1 MSLYIAH
8 VQDDSF
14 ESINLYNC
22 HEPDKAV
29 ISVNGIKG
37 IKGLSDDD
45 DLIFLL
51 PSNLVTSYKFIQNKD
66 ISTQI
71 NLANFISEI
80 DSKLVG
86 QVSDN
91 EYIFHDKNVFVID
104 KKTLVEINTSLST
117 INASIFLIPEYFA
130 NPISGLDSITQLN
143 TKLLFHYSDGTGFGI
158 DEYFLDQYLDI
169 VLNNKPDYE
178 PTIFASNKILSD
190 RFKKSTPFEGLS
202 FSSFLKVDLKN
213 LPNLFKQQLSFEL
226 LKNKLSFSKFQ
237 AAACLASSIVLLS
250 APSFL
255 IYKNNS
261 DALIYTS
268 ATYNIFK
275 SINKDIKKVV
285 APKAQIDEL
294 VKGVPKGAV
303 SNIQLPNLDIFYTL
317 GSKYLTK
324 SSINLETSVASIAID
339 SMPEIQFSLMQSA
352 SSQFNIYIIDKD
364 VTSINGL
371 VSGAIEL
378 RLTNE

>member
-117 INASIFLIPEYFA
+117 INASIFVIPEYFA

-178 PTIFASNKILSD
+178 PTIFASSKILSD
-190 RFKKSTPFEGLS
+190 RFKKSTPFEGFS

-213 LPNLFKQQLSFEL
+213 LPNLFKQQISFEL

-294 VKGVPKGAV
+294 VNGVPKGAAP
-303 SNIQLPNLDIFYTL
+303 NIKLPNLDIFYTL

-371 VSGAIEL
+371 VSGVIEL

>member
-104 KKTLVEINTSLST
+104 KKTLLEINTSLST

-143 TKLLFHYSDGTGFGI
+143 NKLLFHYSDGTGFGI

-178 PTIFASNKILSD
+178 PTIFASSKILSD
-190 RFKKSTPFEGLS
+190 RFKKSTPFEGFS

-213 LPNLFKQQLSFEL
+213 LPNLFKQQISFEL

-294 VKGVPKGAV
+294 VNGVPKGAAP
-303 SNIQLPNLDIFYTL
+303 NIKLPNLDIFYTL

-371 VSGAIEL
+371 VSGVIEL

>member
-29 ISVNGIKG
+29 FSVNGIKG

-190 RFKKSTPFEGLS
+190 RFKKSTPFEGFS

-213 LPNLFKQQLSFEL
+213 LPNLFKQQISFEL

-294 VKGVPKGAV
+294 VNGVPKGAAP
-303 SNIQLPNLDIFYTL
+303 NIKLPNLDIFYTL

-371 VSGAIEL
+371 VSGVIEL

>member
-14 ESINLYNC
+14 ESIRLYNC
-22 HEPDKAV
+22 HEADKAV
-29 ISVNGIKG
+29 VSVNGIKG

-51 PSNLVTSYKFIQNKD
+51 PSNLVTSYKFIKNKD
-66 ISTQI
+66 ISTQV

-169 VLNNKPDYE
+169 VFNNKPDYE

-190 RFKKSTPFEGLS
+190 RFKNSTPFEDFS
-202 FSSFLKVDLKN
+202 FSSFSKVDLKN
-213 LPNLFKQQLSFEL
+213 LPNLFKQQISFEL
-226 LKNKLSFSKFQ
+226 LKNKLSFSKLQ
-237 AAACLASSIVLLS
+237 AAACIASSIVLFS

-339 SMPEIQFSLMQSA
+339 SMPEIQFRLIQGA

-364 VTSINGL
+364 IASINGF
-371 VSGAIEL
+371 VSGVIEL
-378 RLTNE
+378 RLPNE

>member
-178 PTIFASNKILSD
+178 PTIFASSKILSD
-190 RFKKSTPFEGLS
+190 RFKKSTPFEGFS

-213 LPNLFKQQLSFEL
+213 LPNLFKQQISFEL

-294 VKGVPKGAV
+294 VNGVPKGAAP
-303 SNIQLPNLDIFYTL
+303 NIKLPNLDIFYTL

>member
-143 TKLLFHYSDGTGFGI
+143 NKLLFHYSDGTGFGI

-178 PTIFASNKILSD
+178 PTIFASSKILSD
-190 RFKKSTPFEGLS
+190 RFKKSTPFEGFS

-213 LPNLFKQQLSFEL
+213 LPNLFKQQISFEL

-294 VKGVPKGAV
+294 VNGVPKGAAP
-303 SNIQLPNLDIFYTL
+303 NIKLPNLDIFYTL

-371 VSGAIEL
+371 VSGVIEL

>member
-37 IKGLSDDD
+37 IKGLSDED

-104 KKTLVEINTSLST
+104 KKTLLEINTSLST

-178 PTIFASNKILSD
+178 PTIFASSKILSD
-190 RFKKSTPFEGLS
+190 RFKKSTPFEGFS

-213 LPNLFKQQLSFEL
+213 LPNLFKQQISFEL

-294 VKGVPKGAV
+294 VNGVPKGAAP
-303 SNIQLPNLDIFYTL
+303 NIKLPNLDIFYTL

-371 VSGAIEL
+371 VSGVIEL

>member
-143 TKLLFHYSDGTGFGI
+143 NKLLFHYSDGTGFGI

-190 RFKKSTPFEGLS
+190 RFKKSTPFEGFS

-213 LPNLFKQQLSFEL
+213 LPNLFKQQISFEL

-255 IYKNNS
+255 IYKNNA

-294 VKGVPKGAV
+294 VNGVPKGAAP
-303 SNIQLPNLDIFYTL
+303 NIKLPNLDIFYTL

-371 VSGAIEL
+371 VSGVIEL

>member
-178 PTIFASNKILSD
+178 PTIFASSKILSD
-190 RFKKSTPFEGLS
+190 RFKKSNPFEGFS

-213 LPNLFKQQLSFEL
+213 LPNLFKQQISFEL

-294 VKGVPKGAV
+294 VNGVPKGAAP
-303 SNIQLPNLDIFYTL
+303 NIKLPNLDIFYTL

-371 VSGAIEL
+371 VSGVIEL

>member
-14 ESINLYNC
+14 ESIRLYNC
-22 HEPDKAV
+22 HEADKAV
-29 ISVNGIKG
+29 VSVNGIKG

-51 PSNLVTSYKFIQNKD
+51 PSNLVTSYKFIKNKD
-66 ISTQI
+66 ISTQV

-169 VLNNKPDYE
+169 VFNNKPDYE

-190 RFKKSTPFEGLS
+190 RFKNSTPFEDFS
-202 FSSFLKVDLKN
+202 FSSFSKVDLKN
-213 LPNLFKQQLSFEL
+213 LPNLFKQQISFEL
-226 LKNKLSFSKFQ
+226 LKNKLSFSKLQ
-237 AAACLASSIVLLS
+237 AAACIASSIVLFS

-294 VKGVPKGAV
+294 VNGVPKGAAP
-303 SNIQLPNLDIFYTL
+303 NIKLPNLDIFYTL

-371 VSGAIEL
+371 VSGVIEL

>member
-190 RFKKSTPFEGLS
+190 RFKKSTPFEGFS

-213 LPNLFKQQLSFEL
+213 LPNLFKQQISFEL

-261 DALIYTS
+261 DALIYIS

-294 VKGVPKGAV
+294 VNGVPKGAAP
-303 SNIQLPNLDIFYTL
+303 NIKLPNLDIFYTL

>member
-66 ISTQI
+66 ISTQV

-169 VLNNKPDYE
+169 VFNNKPDYE
-178 PTIFASNKILSD
+178 PTIFASSKILSD
-190 RFKKSTPFEGLS
+190 RFKKSTPFEGFS

-213 LPNLFKQQLSFEL
+213 LPNLFKQQISFEL
-226 LKNKLSFSKFQ
+226 LKNKLSFSKLQ

-294 VKGVPKGAV
+294 VNGVPKGAAP
-303 SNIQLPNLDIFYTL
+303 NIKLPNLDIFYTL

-371 VSGAIEL
+371 VSGVIEL

>member
-37 IKGLSDDD
+37 IKGLSDED

-178 PTIFASNKILSD
+178 PTIFASSKILSD
-190 RFKKSTPFEGLS
+190 RFKKSTPFEGFS

-213 LPNLFKQQLSFEL
+213 LPNLFKQQISFEL

-294 VKGVPKGAV
+294 VNGVPKGAAP
-303 SNIQLPNLDIFYTL
+303 NIKLPNLDIFYTL

-371 VSGAIEL
+371 VSGVIEL

>member
-104 KKTLVEINTSLST
+104 KKTLLEINTSLST
-117 INASIFLIPEYFA
+117 INASIFVIPEYFA

-143 TKLLFHYSDGTGFGI
+143 NKLLFHYSDGTGFGI

-190 RFKKSTPFEGLS
+190 RFKKSTPFEGFS

-213 LPNLFKQQLSFEL
+213 LPNLFKQQISFEL
-226 LKNKLSFSKFQ
+226 LKNKLSFSKLQ

-294 VKGVPKGAV
+294 VNGVPKGAAP
-303 SNIQLPNLDIFYTL
+303 NIKLPNLDIFYTL

-371 VSGAIEL
+371 VSGVIEL

>member
-117 INASIFLIPEYFA
+117 VNASIFLIPEYFA

-190 RFKKSTPFEGLS
+190 RFKKSTPFEGFS

-213 LPNLFKQQLSFEL
+213 LPNLFKQQISFEL
-226 LKNKLSFSKFQ
+226 LKNKLSFSKLQ

-275 SINKDIKKVV
+275 SIDKDIKKVV

-294 VKGVPKGAV
+294 VNGVPKGAAP
-303 SNIQLPNLDIFYTL
+303 NIKLPNLDIFYTL

-371 VSGAIEL
+371 VSGVIEL

>member
-104 KKTLVEINTSLST
+104 KKTLVEINASLST
-117 INASIFLIPEYFA
+117 INASIFLIPEYIA

-178 PTIFASNKILSD
+178 PTIFASSKILSD
-190 RFKKSTPFEGLS
+190 RFKKSTPFEGFS

-213 LPNLFKQQLSFEL
+213 LPNLFKQQISFEL
-226 LKNKLSFSKFQ
+226 LKNKLSFSKLQ

-294 VKGVPKGAV
+294 VNGVPKRAAP
-303 SNIQLPNLDIFYTL
+303 NIKLPNLDIFYTL

-364 VTSINGL
+364 VTTINGL
-371 VSGAIEL
+371 VSGVIEL

>member
-29 ISVNGIKG
+29 ISINGIKG

-45 DLIFLL
+45 NLIFLL

-190 RFKKSTPFEGLS
+190 RFKKSTPFEGFS

-213 LPNLFKQQLSFEL
+213 LPNLFKQQISFEL

-294 VKGVPKGAV
+294 VNGVPKGAAP
-303 SNIQLPNLDIFYTL
+303 NIKLPNLDIFYTL

-371 VSGAIEL
+371 VSGVIEL

>member
-190 RFKKSTPFEGLS
+190 RFKKSTPFEGFS

-213 LPNLFKQQLSFEL
+213 LPNLFKQQISFEL
-226 LKNKLSFSKFQ
+226 LKNKLSFSKLQ

-294 VKGVPKGAV
+294 VNGVPKGAAP
-303 SNIQLPNLDIFYTL
+303 NIKLPNLDIFYTL

-364 VTSINGL
+364 VTSINGH
-371 VSGAIEL
+371 VSGVIEL

>member
-22 HEPDKAV
+22 HESDEAAV
-29 ISVNGIKG
+29 SVAGINGIT
-37 IKGLSDDD
+37 GLSNDD

-51 PSNLVTSYKFIQNKD
+51 PSNIVTSYKFIQNQD
-66 ISTQI
+66 LSTQI

-91 EYIFHDKNVFVID
+91 EYVFHNNNVFVVD
-104 KKTLVEINTSLST
+104 KKTLLDINTSLSF
-117 INASIFLIPEYFA
+117 IKASIYLIPEYLA
-130 NPISGLDSITQLN
+130 NPIDGSDSITQLN
-143 TKLLFHYSDGTGFGI
+143 TKLLFHYSDGTGFGV
-158 DEYFLDQYLDI
+158 DEFFLDQYLDI
-169 VLNNKPDYE
+169 VFNNKPDYE
-178 PTIFASNKILSD
+178 PTICVSNKVLRD
-190 RFKKSTPFEGLS
+190 RFKKSISFEDFS
-202 FSSFLKVDLKN
+202 FSSFSSVDLKK
-213 LPNLFKQQLSFEL
+213 LPNLFKQQISFKL
-226 LKNKLSFSKFQ
+226 LKNKLSFSKLQ
-237 AAACLASSIVLLS
+237 VAVCLASLIVLVS

-285 APKAQIDEL
+285 APRAQIDEL
-294 VKGVPKGAV
+294 VKGVPNDQV
-303 SNIQLPNLDIFYTL
+303 SNIKLPNLDIFYML

-324 SSINLETSVASIAID
+324 SSINLETSVASITID
-339 SMPEIQFSLMQSA
+339 SMPEIQFRLIQSA
-352 SSQFNIYIIDKD
+352 SSQFNMSVIDKN
-364 VTSINGL
+364 VVSINGF
-371 VSGAIEL
+371 VSGIIEL
-378 RLTNE
+378 RMLNE

>member
-29 ISVNGIKG
+29 ISINGIKG

-117 INASIFLIPEYFA
+117 VNASIFLIPEYFA

-190 RFKKSTPFEGLS
+190 RFKKSTPFEGFS

-213 LPNLFKQQLSFEL
+213 LPNLFKQQISFEL

-294 VKGVPKGAV
+294 VNGVPKGAAP
-303 SNIQLPNLDIFYTL
+303 NIKLPNLDIFYTL

-371 VSGAIEL
+371 VSGVIEL

>member
-14 ESINLYNC
+14 ESIRLYNC
-22 HEPDKAV
+22 HEADKAV
-29 ISVNGIKG
+29 VSVNGIKG

-66 ISTQI
+66 ISTQV

-169 VLNNKPDYE
+169 VFNNKPDYE

-190 RFKKSTPFEGLS
+190 RFKNSTPFEDFS
-202 FSSFLKVDLKN
+202 FSSFSKVDLKN
-213 LPNLFKQQLSFEL
+213 LPNLFKQQISFEL
-226 LKNKLSFSKFQ
+226 LKNKLSFSKLQ
-237 AAACLASSIVLLS
+237 AAACIASSIVLFS

-339 SMPEIQFSLMQSA
+339 SMPEIQFRLIQGA

-364 VTSINGL
+364 IASINGF
-371 VSGAIEL
+371 VSGVIEL
-378 RLTNE
+378 RLPNE

>member
-66 ISTQI
+66 ISTHI

-178 PTIFASNKILSD
+178 PTIFASSKILSD
-190 RFKKSTPFEGLS
+190 RFKKSTPFEGFS

-213 LPNLFKQQLSFEL
+213 LPNLFKQQISFEL

-294 VKGVPKGAV
+294 VNGVPKGAAP
-303 SNIQLPNLDIFYTL
+303 NIKLPNLDIFYTL

-371 VSGAIEL
+371 VSGVIEL

>member
-37 IKGLSDDD
+37 IKGLSDED

-178 PTIFASNKILSD
+178 PTIFASSKILSD
-190 RFKKSTPFEGLS
+190 RFKKSTPFEGFS

-213 LPNLFKQQLSFEL
+213 LPNLFKQQISFEL

-294 VKGVPKGAV
+294 VNGVPKGAAP
-303 SNIQLPNLDIFYTL
+303 NIKLPNLDIFYTL
-317 GSKYLTK
+317 RSKYLTK

-371 VSGAIEL
+371 VSGVIEL

>member
-29 ISVNGIKG
+29 ISINGIKG

-45 DLIFLL
+45 NLIFLL

-178 PTIFASNKILSD
+178 PTIFASSKILSD
-190 RFKKSTPFEGLS
+190 RFKKSTPFEGFS
-202 FSSFLKVDLKN
+202 FSSFLKVDLQN
-213 LPNLFKQQLSFEL
+213 LPNLFKQQISFEL

-275 SINKDIKKVV
+275 SIDKDIKKVV

-294 VKGVPKGAV
+294 VNGVPKGAAP
-303 SNIQLPNLDIFYTL
+303 NIKLPNLDIFYTL

-371 VSGAIEL
+371 VSGVIEL

>member
-104 KKTLVEINTSLST
+104 KKTLVEINASLST

-178 PTIFASNKILSD
+178 PTIFASSKILSD
-190 RFKKSTPFEGLS
+190 RFKKSTPFEGFS

-213 LPNLFKQQLSFEL
+213 LPNLFKQQISFEL

-261 DALIYTS
+261 DALIYIS

-294 VKGVPKGAV
+294 VNGVPKGAAP
-303 SNIQLPNLDIFYTL
+303 NIKLPNLDIFYTL

-371 VSGAIEL
+371 VSGVIEL

>member
-190 RFKKSTPFEGLS
+190 RFKKSTPFEGFS
-202 FSSFLKVDLKN
+202 FSSFLKVDLQN
-213 LPNLFKQQLSFEL
+213 LPNLFKQQISFEL
-226 LKNKLSFSKFQ
+226 LKNKLSFSKLQ

-294 VKGVPKGAV
+294 VNGVPKGAAP
-303 SNIQLPNLDIFYTL
+303 NIKLPNLDIFYTL

>member
-169 VLNNKPDYE
+169 VFNNKPDYE
-178 PTIFASNKILSD
+178 PTIFASSKILSD
-190 RFKKSTPFEGLS
+190 RFKKSTPFEGFS

-213 LPNLFKQQLSFEL
+213 LPNLFKQQISFEL
-226 LKNKLSFSKFQ
+226 LKNKLSFSKLQ

-294 VKGVPKGAV
+294 VNGVPKGAAP
-303 SNIQLPNLDIFYTL
+303 NIKLPNLDIFYTL

-371 VSGAIEL
+371 VSGVIEL

>member
-190 RFKKSTPFEGLS
+190 RFKKSTPFEGFS

-213 LPNLFKQQLSFEL
+213 LPNLFKQQISFEL

-294 VKGVPKGAV
+294 VNGVPKGAAP
-303 SNIQLPNLDIFYTL
+303 NIKLPNLDIFYTL

-324 SSINLETSVASIAID
+324 SSINLETKVASIVID

-371 VSGAIEL
+371 VSGVIEL

>member
-169 VLNNKPDYE
+169 VLNNKPNYE
-178 PTIFASNKILSD
+178 PTIFASSKILSD
-190 RFKKSTPFEGLS
+190 RFKKSTPFEGFS

-213 LPNLFKQQLSFEL
+213 FPNLFKQQISFEL

-294 VKGVPKGAV
+294 VNGVPKGAAP
-303 SNIQLPNLDIFYTL
+303 NIKLPNLDIFYTL

-371 VSGAIEL
+371 VSGVIEL

>member
-190 RFKKSTPFEGLS
+190 RFKKSTPFEGFS

-213 LPNLFKQQLSFEL
+213 LPNLFKQQISFEL

-294 VKGVPKGAV
+294 VNGVPKGAAP
-303 SNIQLPNLDIFYTL
+303 NIKLPNLDIFYTL

-371 VSGAIEL
+371 VSGVIEL

>member
-178 PTIFASNKILSD
+178 PTIFASSKILSD
-190 RFKKSTPFEGLS
+190 RFKKSTPFEGFS

-213 LPNLFKQQLSFEL
+213 LPNLFKQQISFEL

-294 VKGVPKGAV
+294 VNGVPKGAAP
-303 SNIQLPNLDIFYTL
+303 NIKLPNLDIFYTL

-371 VSGAIEL
+371 VSGVIEL

>member
-29 ISVNGIKG
+29 ISINGIKG

-45 DLIFLL
+45 NLIFLL

-190 RFKKSTPFEGLS
+190 RFKKSTPFEGFS

-213 LPNLFKQQLSFEL
+213 LPNLFKQQISFEL
-226 LKNKLSFSKFQ
+226 LKNKLSFSKLQ

-294 VKGVPKGAV
+294 VNGVPKGAAP
-303 SNIQLPNLDIFYTL
+303 NIKLPNLDIFYTL

-324 SSINLETSVASIAID
+324 SSINLETKVASIAID

-371 VSGAIEL
+371 VSGVIEL

>member
-37 IKGLSDDD
+37 IKGLSDED

-104 KKTLVEINTSLST
+104 KKTLLEINTSLST

-143 TKLLFHYSDGTGFGI
+143 NKLLFHYSDGTGFGI

-190 RFKKSTPFEGLS
+190 RFKKSTPFEGFS

-213 LPNLFKQQLSFEL
+213 LPNLFKQQISFEL
-226 LKNKLSFSKFQ
+226 LKNKLSFSKLQ
-237 AAACLASSIVLLS
+237 AAACLVSSIVLLS

-294 VKGVPKGAV
+294 VNGVPKGAAP
-303 SNIQLPNLDIFYTL
+303 NIKLPNLDIFYTL

-371 VSGAIEL
+371 VSGVIEL

>member
-45 DLIFLL
+45 NLIFLL

-190 RFKKSTPFEGLS
+190 RFKKSTPFEGFS
-202 FSSFLKVDLKN
+202 FSSFLKVDLQN
-213 LPNLFKQQLSFEL
+213 LPNLFKQQISFEL

-294 VKGVPKGAV
+294 VNGVPKGAAP
-303 SNIQLPNLDIFYTL
+303 NIKLPNLDIFYTL

-371 VSGAIEL
+371 VSGVIEL

>member
-178 PTIFASNKILSD
+178 PTIFASSKILSD
-190 RFKKSTPFEGLS
+190 RFKKSTPFEDFS

-213 LPNLFKQQLSFEL
+213 LPNLFKQQISFEL
-226 LKNKLSFSKFQ
+226 LKNKLSFSKLQ

-294 VKGVPKGAV
+294 VNGVPKGAAP
-303 SNIQLPNLDIFYTL
+303 NIKLPNLDIFYTL

-371 VSGAIEL
+371 VSGVIEL

>member
-37 IKGLSDDD
+37 IKGLSDED

-178 PTIFASNKILSD
+178 PTIFASSKILSD
-190 RFKKSTPFEGLS
+190 RFKKSTPFEGFS

-213 LPNLFKQQLSFEL
+213 LPNLFKQQISFEL
-226 LKNKLSFSKFQ
+226 LKNKLSFSKLQ

-294 VKGVPKGAV
+294 VNGVPKGAAP
-303 SNIQLPNLDIFYTL
+303 NIKLPNLDIFYTL

-371 VSGAIEL
+371 VSGVIEL

>member
-29 ISVNGIKG
+29 ISINGIKG

-104 KKTLVEINTSLST
+104 KKTLLEINTSLST

-190 RFKKSTPFEGLS
+190 RFKKSTPFEGFS
-202 FSSFLKVDLKN
+202 FSSFLKVDLQN
-213 LPNLFKQQLSFEL
+213 LPNLFKQQISFEL

-285 APKAQIDEL
+285 SPKSQIDQL
-294 VKGVPKGAV
+294 LKDIPDNLNTQTK
-303 SNIQLPNLDIFYTL
+303 LPNLDLFYNL
-317 GSKYLTK
+317 SSKYLK
-324 SSINLETSVASIAID
+324 RSSIDLDRSTATITIE
-339 SMPEIQFSLMQSA
+339 SMPELQYRFIQGA
-352 SSQFNIYIIDKD
+352 SSKFGISIVNSD
-364 VTSINGL
+364 VDFKNGFVDGEIL
-371 VSGAIEL
+371 LGFDDE
-378 RLTNE
+378 